1 VSRSPRSPR
10 TLGFV
15 ALGFAIVFFSLG
27 STIVKKA
34 GIPGPTMAF
43 WRMLLTAASWTAILW
58 FTEHRTITRAELRR
72 ALVPG
77 VVFGLN
83 IVCFFTG
90 VTKTSVANAEFI
102 GSLTPLIVVPAG
114 AILFHEKINTKALWF
129 GLLSI
134 VGLTIVLFNAPPRG
148 SASWT
153 GNFLIV
159 GAVCLWAAYLLT
171 SRRLRETMS
180 VQAIMAAIMPIAA
193 VTVFPITL
201 ATGNLDDLTVH
212 SLPYIVILALLTG
225 TLAHGMIV
233 YAQRTVPVDGKFTP
247 EQRKVYQGVLDVQKA
262 VIAAV
267 KPGVTWQALQQIA
280 ESELRKKGGWDE
292 SYTYGIGHFIGMEVH
307 ENGDYIGPLKPGMV
321 IAIEQGAIVNGTR
334 VAFED
339 DVLVTATGHENLTA
353 AAPKSAPTKPAIIA
367 GTISAQGKRT

>member
-1 VSRSPRSPR
+1 MSGPAHPGGAPAAPTRP
-10 TLGFV
+10 LGLF
-15 ALGFAIVFFSLG
+15 ALSIAVVCFSLG
-27 STIVKKA
+27 STLVKKA

-77 VVFGLN
+77 IVFGLN
-83 IVCFFTG
+83 IVFFFTG

-102 GSLTPLIVVPAG
+102 GSLTPLILVPAG
-114 AILFHEKINTKALWF
+114 AILFHEKVNTKALWF
-129 GLLSI
+129 GMLSI

-153 GNFLIV
+153 GNLFIV
-159 GAVCLWAAYLLT
+159 AAVCLWAAYLLT

-201 ATGNLDDLTVH
+201 ATGNLDELTVH

-233 YAQRTVPVDGKFTP
+233 FAQRTVP
-247 EQRKVYQGVLDVQKA
+247 
-262 VIAAV
+262 I
-267 KPGVTWQALQQIA
+267 
-280 ESELRKKGGWDE
+280 
-292 SYTYGIGHFIGMEVH
+292 
-307 ENGDYIGPLKPGMV
+307 
-321 IAIEQGAIVNGTR
+321 
-334 VAFED
+334 
-339 DVLVTATGHENLTA
+339 
-353 AAPKSAPTKPAIIA
+353 
-367 GTISAQGKRT
+367 GTISIMQVAQPALAVLWAYLLLDQTILPIQLLGMAMVLGGIVAVVTTTRRGAAADAREAARVEADLAAGATPADG

>member
-1 VSRSPRSPR
+1 MSGPTHPGGASAAPTRP
-10 TLGFV
+10 LGLF
-15 ALGFAIVFFSLG
+15 ALGIAVVCFSLG
-27 STIVKKA
+27 STLVKKA

-77 VVFGLN
+77 IVFGLN
-83 IVCFFTG
+83 IVFFFTG

-102 GSLTPLIVVPAG
+102 GSLTPLILVPAG
-114 AILFHEKINTKALWF
+114 AILFHEKVNTKALWF
-129 GLLSI
+129 GMLSI

-153 GNFLIV
+153 GNLFIV
-159 GAVCLWAAYLLT
+159 AAVCLWAAYLLT

-180 VQAIMAAIMPIAA
+180 VQAIMSAIMPIAA

-201 ATGNLDDLTVH
+201 ATGNLDELTVH

-233 YAQRTVPVDGKFTP
+233 FAQRTVP
-247 EQRKVYQGVLDVQKA
+247 
-262 VIAAV
+262 I
-267 KPGVTWQALQQIA
+267 
-280 ESELRKKGGWDE
+280 
-292 SYTYGIGHFIGMEVH
+292 
-307 ENGDYIGPLKPGMV
+307 
-321 IAIEQGAIVNGTR
+321 
-334 VAFED
+334 
-339 DVLVTATGHENLTA
+339 
-353 AAPKSAPTKPAIIA
+353 
-367 GTISAQGKRT
+367 GTISIMQVAQPALAVLWAYLLLDQTILPIQLLGMAMVLGGIVAVVTTTRRGAAADAREAARVEADLAAGATPADG

>member
-1 VSRSPRSPR
+1 MNEPDRPGGAAAAPTRP
-10 TLGFV
+10 LGLF
-15 ALGFAIVFFSLG
+15 ALGIAVVCFSLG
-27 STIVKKA
+27 STLVKKA

-58 FTEHRTITRAELRR
+58 FTEHRTVTRAELRR

-201 ATGNLDDLTVH
+201 ATGNLDELTVH

-233 YAQRTVPVDGKFTP
+233 YAQRTVPVGTIGIMQVAQP
-247 EQRKVYQGVLDVQKA
+247 ALAVLWAYLLLDQTILPIQLLGMAMVLGGIIA
-262 VIAAV
+262 V
-267 KPGVTWQALQQIA
+267 VTI
-280 ESELRKKGGWDE
+280 
-292 SYTYGIGHFIGMEVH
+292 
-307 ENGDYIGPLKPGMV
+307 
-321 IAIEQGAIVNGTR
+321 TR
-334 VAFED
+334 R
-339 DVLVTATGHENLTA
+339 GA
-353 AAPKSAPTKPAIIA
+353 AADARAAAAIDADLAA
-367 GTISAQGKRT
+367 GTTPADG

>member
-1 VSRSPRSPR
+1 MNEPDRPGGAAAAPTRP
-10 TLGFV
+10 LGLF
-15 ALGFAIVFFSLG
+15 ALGIAVVCFSLG
-27 STIVKKA
+27 STLVKKA

-201 ATGNLDDLTVH
+201 ATGNLDE
-212 SLPYIVILALLTG
+212 ATG
-225 TLAHGMIV
+225 D
-233 YAQRTVPVDGKFTP
+233 R
-247 EQRKVYQGVLDVQKA
+247 VLDLMLDL
-262 VIAAV
+262 AAEI
-267 KPGVTWQALQQIA
+267 GAGLLMVTHSARLAARLSRQ
-280 ESELRKKGGWDE
+280 
-292 SYTYGIGHFIGMEVH
+292 
-307 ENGDYIGPLKPGMV
+307 
-321 IAIEQGAIVNGTR
+321 
-334 VAFED
+334 
-339 DVLVTATGHENLTA
+339 LTLER
-353 AAPKSAPTKPAIIA
+353 
-367 GTISAQGKRT
+367 GRLG